1 MAIKTLEIDHIL
13 VFQKLSLSFGDE
25 VNVLI
30 GENGLGKTS
39 ILKMIY
45 CAVQATMDGQLPVKR
60 HLKNYFLNKNIDDTE
75 FVNKHD
81 GNNTGSFKVSNGKYE
96 YFERYST
103 PDFKP
108 EITYD
113 EKSETLNINVDIR
126 SSSNQEWLDLNIP
139 SVYIP
144 ATEMLSHANG
154 FLVLNQKYNM
164 PFDATQVD
172 IVVNASLPEAKKV
185 PEFMDDILAQISKA
199 IDGTVVQENDTFYVV
214 KNNGRKVEFSLEAE
228 GLRKLGLL
236 WKLIRNG
243 LLEPGSVLLWDEPE
257 ANLNPELYD
266 LVADILLTLAQNGV
280 QIFVATHSYN
290 FAKYLE
296 IRRKQKETVQ
306 FINLY
311 KDDQDRVQSQTAY
324 YLQELNPNHIMEA
337 DEKLLD
343 EVYKDA

>member
-1 MAIKTLEIDHIL
+1 MTTIKTLEIDHIL
-13 VFQKLSLSFGDE
+13 VFQKLSLSFDDE
-25 VNVLI
+25 INVLI

-39 ILKMIY
+39 VLKMIY
-45 CAVQATMDGQLPVKR
+45 TAAMNTTKHMELQQC
-60 HLKNYFLNKNIDDTE
+60 FLNQITNDDAI
-75 FVNKHD
+75 FVNQIG
-81 GNNTGSFKVSNGKYE
+81 GNNGGIFRVTSGQCHYSEQYE
-96 YFERYST
+96 ARRKGMTVPS
-103 PDFKP
+103 D
-108 EITYD
+108 
-113 EKSETLNINVDIR
+113 NNVAIKIPGIR
-126 SSSNQEWLDLNIP
+126 SQTNNDWLNLNIP

-144 ATEMLSHANG
+144 ATEMLSHADG
-154 FLVLNQKYNM
+154 FLALNQKYNM

-185 PEFMDDILAQISKA
+185 PAFMDDILAQISKA

-214 KNNGRKVEFSLEAE
+214 KTNGRKVEFSLEAE

-280 QIFVATHSYN
+280 QVFVATHSYN

-311 KDDQDRVQSQTAY
+311 KDDQDQVQSQTAY
-324 YLQELNPNHIMEA
+324 YLQDLNPNHIMEA